1 MSGDPTLERIA
12 QGNGLALCAAG
23 PWTAR
28 FAPDLER
35 IVAEAEKLAGSRPN
49 IFIDVSQVS
58 KLDTFGAWLIERLR
72 RSLTQGGVEAKI
84 AGLSANYSS
93 LVDEVRRV
101 KASPALETS
110 SVTITGMLDQ
120 IGRSVAGIGGTLVS
134 LIDMLGAVL
143 AAAGRCLIHPAGF
156 RLTSTV
162 HHLEQVCWRAV
173 PIVVLITFLIGCIIS
188 QQGIFH
194 FRQFGADIFVVD
206 MLGVLVLRE
215 IGVLLVAI
223 MVAGR
228 SGSAYTAELG
238 SMKMREEIDALRTM
252 GFDPIE
258 VLILPRM
265 LALVLALPILAFL
278 GAMAAL
284 YGGGLVAWLYGGVDP
299 EAFLLR
305 LRDAISIDH
314 FIVGMIKAPVMAAV
328 IGIVACVE
336 GLAVQGSAESLGPAH
351 DLLGGEGY
359 LLRHR
364 DGRRVRD
371 LLRIDRN
378 VTMAL
383 QPASDAIIRV
393 RDITVQFGK
402 NRILDGLNLDVKRG
416 EILGFVGPSGAG
428 KSVLTR
434 TIIGLVPK
442 VAGSIEVF
450 GVDLDAADAKA
461 RRGVERRWGVL
472 FQQGALFSSLTVR
485 QNIQFPV
492 REYLSLSQ
500 RLLDEITIAKLGM
513 VGLKPEVVDRYP
525 VGTLRRHD
533 QARGAGARAGARSGT
548 GVPR

>member
-1 MSGDPTLERIA
+1 MSGDPKLERIA
-12 QGNGLALCAAG
+12 KGNALALCATG
-23 PWTAR
+23 TWTAS
-28 FAPDLER
+28 FAPVLER
-35 IVAEAEKLAGSRPN
+35 MVADAEKLAGGPQS
-49 IFIDVSQVS
+49 IFIDVSEVA

-72 RSLTQGGVEAKI
+72 RSLTQGAVEAQI
-84 AGLSANYSS
+84 AGLSVNYAS

-101 KASPALETS
+101 KATPVIEAGTI
-110 SVTITGMLDQ
+110 TITGMLEQ
-120 IGRSVAGIGGTLVS
+120 IGRAVAGVAGTVAG

-143 AAAGRCLIHPAGF
+143 AACGRVLIRPRTL

-173 PIVVLITFLIGCIIS
+173 PIVVLITFLIGCIIA

-194 FRQFGADIFVVD
+194 FRRFGADIFVVD

-258 VLILPRM
+258 VLVLPRM

-314 FIVGMIKAPVMAAV
+314 FIVGIVKAPVMAAV

-336 GLAVQGSAESLGPAH
+336 GLAVQGSAESLGQHTTASVVK
-351 DLLGGEGY
+351 GIFFVIVM
-359 LLRHR
+359 
-364 DGRRVRD
+364 DGVFA
-371 LLRIDRN
+371 IFF
-378 VTMAL
+378 
-383 QPASDAIIRV
+383 AS
-393 RDITVQFGK
+393 
-402 NRILDGLNLDVKRG
+402 
-416 EILGFVGPSGAG
+416 
-428 KSVLTR
+428 
-434 TIIGLVPK
+434 IG
-442 VAGSIEVF
+442 
-450 GVDLDAADAKA
+450 
-461 RRGVERRWGVL
+461 
-472 FQQGALFSSLTVR
+472 
-485 QNIQFPV
+485 
-492 REYLSLSQ
+492 
-500 RLLDEITIAKLGM
+500 M
-513 VGLKPEVVDRYP
+513 
-525 VGTLRRHD
+525 
-533 QARGAGARAGARSGT
+533 
-548 GVPR
+548 